1 MSEIVNLDRDPKTG
15 YFLPGRQKTGGRGRG
30 ARNQL
35 GEQFLED
42 LQDEW
47 ERRGKEVLRELS
59 ALELAKVMSIVTRP
73 FVSRLAGSISE
84 VEGSLPEDLESLVE
98 RARLEHGQKA
108 AAIMRRYIKEVCSQ
122 QGGE

>member
-1 MSEIVNLDRDPKTG
+1 MV
-15 YFLPGRQKTGGRGRG
+15 KTGGRGRG

-47 ERRGKEVLRELS
+47 ERRGKEVLRDLS

-108 AAIMRRYIKEVCSQ
+108 AAIMRRYIKEVCNQ